1 MSAGSV
7 SEQEDPDISARPRVQ
22 LDELL
27 AAVAA
32 GDRIAFGNLYDQT
45 IHPVMGLVRLLMRDV
60 ALAEEVTQ
68 DVFLT
73 VWLNA
78 SRFDASRG
86 RAGAWIMAIARS
98 RAIDQIRSTQASRE
112 RDHRFA
118 GLPTLIADPDDEALA
133 CLERDRL
140 HLALSVLTPIQRQAI
155 MLAFFG
161 GHSYAETARLLQIPL
176 PTLKSRIREGLIR
189 LRYHLA
195 TEQLVGDQARQA

>member
-1 MSAGSV
+1 MSGGAV
-7 SEQEDPDISARPRVQ
+7 SEQDDPDVSTRRRLQ

-32 GDRIAFGNLYDQT
+32 GDRVAFGRLYDQT
-45 IHPVMGLVRLLMRDV
+45 IHPVMGLVRLIMRDI

-78 SRFDASRG
+78 NRFDASRG

-98 RAIDQIRSTQASRE
+98 RAIDQIRSTQASRQ
-112 RDHRFA
+112 RDQRFA
-118 GLPTLIADPDDEALA
+118 ALPVPVSDPDDEVLA
-133 CLERDRL
+133 GMERDRV
-140 HLALSVLTPIQRQAI
+140 HSALSVLTPVQRQAI

-189 LRYHLA
+189 LGRYLA
-195 TEQLVGDQARQA
+195 VEQPAGARVEQA

>member
-1 MSAGSV
+1 MSVPA
-7 SEQEDPDISARPRVQ
+7 RVQ

-27 AAVAA
+27 AAIAA
-32 GDRIAFGNLYDQT
+32 GDRVAFGRLYDQT
-45 IHPVMGLVRLLMRDV
+45 IDPVMGLVRLLMRDV

-78 SRFDASRG
+78 NRFDASRG

-98 RAIDQIRSTQASRE
+98 RAIDQIRSAQASRE

-118 GLPTLIADPDDEALA
+118 ALPMLVPDPDDEVVAG
-133 CLERDRL
+133 LERHRV

-161 GHSYAETARLLQIPL
+161 GHSYAETARLLEIPL

-189 LRYHLA
+189 LRNHLA
-195 TEQLVGDQARQA
+195 AAQLVGDHARQT